1 MKRRHPLFSFTP
13 TMTAVLRSAVSRF
26 TQNSK
31 RIRSQPNFT
40 STRREVTVTAFDLS
54 RIPSFTHGETGR
66 SIGWVVAN
74 LHSRRR
80 ISSSS
85 GPHDTRVKS
94 GVKCLDVS
102 LPLSH
107 TSRVAH
113 GNRMPFKFL
122 LLIVTLVELLAG
134 GTSVHAQRGF
144 LPGSKS
150 S

>member
-1 MKRRHPLFSFTP
+1 M
-13 TMTAVLRSAVSRF
+13 
-26 TQNSK
+26 
-31 RIRSQPNFT
+31 
-40 STRREVTVTAFDLS
+40 
-54 RIPSFTHGETGR
+54 
-66 SIGWVVAN
+66 
-74 LHSRRR
+74 
-80 ISSSS
+80 
-85 GPHDTRVKS
+85 
-94 GVKCLDVS
+94 KCLDVS

-122 LLIVTLVELLAG
+122 LLIVALVELLAG